1 VASVVF
7 ARTTSPLGS
16 VSNPV
21 PFNTKALI
29 DGDLDIVKI
38 ELDVDVLEFIRV
50 VTII

>member
-1 VASVVF
+1 
-7 ARTTSPLGS
+7 LGS

-21 PFNTKALI
+21 PFITKAFI

-50 VTII
+50 VTIV